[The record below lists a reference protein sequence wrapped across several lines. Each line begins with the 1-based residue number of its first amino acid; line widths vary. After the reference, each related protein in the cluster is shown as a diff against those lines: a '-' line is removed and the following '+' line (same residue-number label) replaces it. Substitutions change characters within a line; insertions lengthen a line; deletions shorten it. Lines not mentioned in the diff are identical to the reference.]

1 MILILAVLSN
11 FYQRNQPIAT
21 RKFLGCLHSYL
32 SLTSDA
38 SSEIL
43 TSNNGGRVWA
53 VPFTVGRATNSPIL
67 RVFTKK
73 AKALCKGR
81 LIKPAHPRS
90 KAWWI
95 SPFPLISAER
105 RSYCRFPAKESLIVI
120 LNGSRHWSSTI
131 IYLWCVPFAVH
142 PSSVAKLTNL
152 FFIKKEILVYVNRRT
167 KFYILIIT
175 YSVHC
180 MNYRRTFLIIM

>member
-1 MILILAVLSN
+1 M
-11 FYQRNQPIAT
+11 
-21 RKFLGCLHSYL
+21 
-32 SLTSDA
+32 SDA

-95 SPFPLISAER
+95 PPFPLISAER

-131 IYLWCVPFAVH
+131 IYLWCVPFAVR